1 MSSEV
6 HKYIKESLEKN
17 ENLFNAEL
25 INFPKEKKI
34 KAKKNLGLGNNK
46 TWKLYDKSNTSE
58 DGDQLKAVIGICLM
72 LSALIITG
80 LYSNFI

>member
-6 HKYIKESLEKN
+6 HKYIKESLDKN

-34 KAKKNLGLGNNK
+34 KVKKNLRLNDNK
-46 TWKLYDKSNTSE
+46 TWKLYDKSNINE
-58 DGDQLKAVIGICLM
+58 DGDQLKAVLGICLM
-72 LSALIITG
+72 FSALIIMG
-80 LYSNFI
+80 LYSNLN

>member
-6 HKYIKESLEKN
+6 HKYIEKSLEKN

-25 INFPKEKKI
+25 IHFPNDKKKI
-34 KAKKNLGLGNNK
+34 VSKNQEKDFNK
-46 TWKLYDKSNTSE
+46 SWKLYDKSSINE

-72 LSALIITG
+72 FSALIIMG
-80 LYSNFI
+80 LYSNLI